1 MQSFDKIGNKRITLT
16 QAARAL
22 DLMKIHLSAAEMSVL
37 SDFLDG
43 KELFDYARFCEEM
56 DTVFGHRGLEKDPDH
71 QMPDPLEGTRS
82 LRPWGVKP
90 ISESQKARL
99 DGVLRECARQTQ
111 IRGLIP
117 KNAFKPWDKT
127 GWGYVSRPAFIRE
140 IMGLYKKLSPSD
152 ADLLAT
158 SFATEDEAD
167 VNYRAFHTVVC
178 PDSVVPES
186 ADDAI
191 AAAAAATGH
200 SAEEGA
206 LPGNAA
212 FRGEADAQVV
222 LDALIRQG
230 ATRRVRPVDFFLDFD
245 PLRKGFI
252 TQQQFM
258 RGMRNAN
265 FDFTGL
271 GTGAMEAVTS
281 MFFDPGLN
289 AVHYPSFCEELE
301 KAFTVKGLERN
312 PSGTTDTRARTVASQ
327 PLRVQRVL
335 NDSEEAEVQG
345 LLKDMRYRVQ
355 SRRIEL
361 VNMFKDFDRTNEEH
375 VSEGRFL
382 RVLASLR
389 LVPPDPRV
397 QQLLVRK
404 FRGQGAK
411 NTQVCWRAF
420 KDMVDPGDAAMGN
433 IITADGPSAS
443 APVPRVRY
451 EDADARRVVFKI
463 KAAVKANRIRL
474 SEFLRDSDKLK
485 RGYITAHQLEAGLS
499 AAGVQLTPPE
509 HASLAA
515 AYAAQ
520 GMLDASGRPS
530 VKWLQLVDDVEAV
543 FGAVQGLEQHPDFEV
558 EAAAAAATQTTASLE
573 GVPSNLR
580 DSSRLSSAGASSIG
594 VSRQGD
600 SPFDAAGGRRLSSDE
615 EAELRAVLRSVER
628 FVAAKRL
635 NMKPVFLDFDK
646 SKRGYLP
653 FNQFARAL
661 ATMGIPISHPQRELV
676 GRAFSTPAS
685 DVVEVSYRWFMA
697 AVDPRAAEQMSA
709 TSVPH
714 ERSHLTSDSAVDA
727 LLSIGRDERPRL
739 SSAQAA
745 LGMGAPAASGQGGSL
760 SSTGADMHGSL
771 SPSRRMAEL
780 PHESQLPPI
789 EDVLRHLKET
799 CFTRGIRLG
808 EHLRDYDPLKRGHI
822 PMSKFASAAKS
833 ANIVLSPEQVAR
845 LHSDFVWAGDRSFIE
860 YKPLVLLVD
869 GGREGLERQPDA
881 TLPTFEVTHD
891 VGGEGQLSDAGAAV
905 VAQVRA
911 KVQGQRMDLKSR
923 FKEFD
928 RMRHGVVNRTK
939 FEMILNTEPGLK
951 MVPRDIAVLAREFAS
966 RRGADLVHYT
976 AFLSHVEY
984 QETR

>member
-1 MQSFDKIGNKRITLT
+1 
-16 QAARAL
+16 
-22 DLMKIHLSAAEMSVL
+22 MKIHLSHAETTVL

-43 KELFDYARFCEEM
+43 QDMFDYARFCEEM
-56 DTVFGHRGLEKDPDH
+56 DTVFGHRGLERDPDH
-71 QMPDPLEGTRS
+71 KMADPLHGTRS

-90 ISESQKARL
+90 ISDSQKARL

-117 KNAFKPWDKT
+117 KLSFKPWDKT
-127 GWGYVSRPAFIRE
+127 GWGYVARPAFIRE
-140 IMGLYKKLSPSD
+140 VMGLYKKLSPGD

-158 SFATEDEAD
+158 AFATEDDAD
-167 VNYRAFHTVVC
+167 VNYRAFHTTVS
-178 PDSVVPES
+178 PDSVVPDS
-186 ADDAI
+186 ADDAVAL
-191 AAAAAATGH
+191 AASSRGLGQ
-200 SAEEGA
+200 SVSA
-206 LPGNAA
+206 LPGSAA
-212 FRGEADAQVV
+212 FRGEADAQIV

-230 ATRRVRPVDFFLDFD
+230 ATRRVRPSQFFLDFD

-271 GTGAMEAVTS
+271 GTGAMEAVTA
-281 MFFDPGLN
+281 MFFDPGLD

-312 PSGTTDTRARTVASQ
+312 PSGTTDTRARTVAAQ

-335 NDSEEAEVQG
+335 NGSEEAQVQA
-345 LLKDMRYRVQ
+345 LLRDMSYRVR

-361 VNMFKDFDRTNEEH
+361 VNMFKDFDRSNEEH

-420 KDMVDPGDAAMGN
+420 KDTVDPGDAALGN
-433 IITADGPSAS
+433 IITADGPSAN
-443 APVPRVRY
+443 APVPSVTY
-451 EDADARRVVFKI
+451 ADADARRVVFKI
-463 KAAVKANRIRL
+463 KAAVRAARIRL
-474 SEFLRDSDKLK
+474 SEFLRDGDKLK
-485 RGYITAHQLEAGLS
+485 RGHITAHQLEAGLS
-499 AAGVQLTPPE
+499 AAGVQLSPPE
-509 HASLAA
+509 HAAVAA
-515 AYAAQ
+515 AYTNR
-520 GMLDASGRPS
+520 GVLDAGGHPT
-530 VKWLQLVDDVEAV
+530 VKWMQLVEDVEAV
-543 FGAVQGLEQHPDFEV
+543 FGAVPGLEQNPDFEV
-558 EAAAAAATQTTASLE
+558 DAAAAAATQTTASLD
-573 GVPSNLR
+573 GIPGNLR
-580 DSSRLSSAGASSIG
+580 DSSRLSAAGASSIG
-594 VSRQGD
+594 LARHGD
-600 SPFDAAGGRRLSSDE
+600 EEFDAAGGRRLSHSE
-615 EAELRAVLRSVER
+615 ESELRAVLRAVER

-661 ATMGIPISHPQRELV
+661 ATMGIPISHPQRQLV
-676 GRAFSTPAS
+676 GKAFATPAS
-685 DVVEVSYRWFMA
+685 DVLEVSYRWFMA

-709 TSVPH
+709 TSVPY
-714 ERSHLTSDSAVDA
+714 ERSHLTSDSALDA

-745 LGMGAPAASGQGGSL
+745 LGMGAAATGSGGGGMDAS
-760 SSTGADMHGSL
+760 APDMHASL
-771 SPSRRMAEL
+771 SPSLRLAAP
-780 PHESQLPPI
+780 PHHSQLPAI
-789 EDVLRHLKET
+789 EEVLRHLKET
-799 CFTRGIRLG
+799 CITRGIRLV
-808 EHLRDYDPLKRGHI
+808 EHLRDFDPLRRGHI
-822 PMSKFASAAKS
+822 SMAKFASAAKS
-833 ANIVLSPEQVAR
+833 ANIHLSQGQLAR
-845 LHSDFVWAGDRSFIE
+845 LHADFVWAGDRAFID

-869 GGREGLERQPDA
+869 DGQEGLEKQPDA
-881 TLPTFEVTHD
+881 SLPVFEVTRD
-891 VGGEGQLSDAGAAV
+891 VGGEGQLSHDGAAV
-905 VAQVRA
+905 VAAVRS
-911 KVQGQRMDLKSR
+911 KVRGQRMDLKSR

-951 MVPRDIAVLAREFAS
+951 MLPRDIAVLAKEFAS

>member
-1 MQSFDKIGNKRITLT
+1 
-16 QAARAL
+16 
-22 DLMKIHLSAAEMSVL
+22 MKIHLSHAETSVL
-37 SDFLDG
+37 ADFVDG
-43 KELFDYARFCEEM
+43 YDMFDYARFCEEM
-56 DTVFGHRGLEKDPDH
+56 DTVFGHRGLERNPDH
-71 QMPDPLEGTRS
+71 GMADPLQGTRS

-90 ISESQKARL
+90 ISESEKARL

-117 KNAFKPWDKT
+117 KLAFKPWDKT
-127 GWGYVSRPAFIRE
+127 GWGYVARPAFIRE
-140 IMGLYKKLSPSD
+140 VMGLYKKLSPGD

-158 SFATEDEAD
+158 SFATEDDAD
-167 VNYRAFHTVVC
+167 VNYRAFHSTVS
-178 PDSVVPES
+178 PDSVVADS
-186 ADDAI
+186 ADDAV
-191 AAAAAATGH
+191 ALAAATQGLRAQA
-200 SAEEGA
+200 SA
-206 LPGNAA
+206 LPGSAA
-212 FRGEADAQVV
+212 FRGAADAQVV

-230 ATRRVRPVDFFLDFD
+230 ATRRVRPSEFFLDFD

-271 GTGAMEAVTS
+271 GTGAMQAVTN
-281 MFFDPGLN
+281 MFFDPGLD

-312 PSGTTDTRARTVASQ
+312 PSGSTDTRARSVASQ

-335 NDSEEAEVQG
+335 NDSEETEVQG
-345 LLKDMRYRVQ
+345 LLQQMHTTVR

-420 KDMVDPGDAAMGN
+420 KDTVDPGDAALGN
-433 IITADGPSAS
+433 IITTDGPSSS
-443 APVPRVRY
+443 APVPRVTY
-451 EDADARRVVFKI
+451 AGADARSVVFKI
-463 KAAVKANRIRL
+463 KAAVRASRIRL
-474 SEFLRDSDKLK
+474 GEFLRDGDKLK
-485 RGYITAHQLEAGLS
+485 RGSITAHQLEAGLS
-499 AAGVQLTPPE
+499 SAGIQLSPPE
-509 HASLAA
+509 HAALAA
-515 AYAAQ
+515 AYANP
-520 GMLDASGRPS
+520 GVLDAGGKPS
-530 VKWLQLVDDVEAV
+530 VRWTQLVDDVEAV
-543 FGAVQGLEQHPDFEV
+543 FGAVAGLEQHPDFEV
-558 EAAAAAATQTTASLE
+558 DAAAAAAAQTTASLD

-580 DSSRLSSAGASSIG
+580 DSSRLNAAGASTIG
-594 VSRQGD
+594 AARHGD
-600 SPFDAAGGRRLSSDE
+600 EQFDAAGGRRLSEAE
-615 EAELRAVLRSVER
+615 EAELRRVLRGVER

-646 SKRGYLP
+646 SRRGYLP

-661 ATMGIPISHPQRELV
+661 ATMGVPMSHPQRQLV
-676 GRAFSTPAS
+676 GKAFATPAR
-685 DVVEVSYRWFMA
+685 DVLEVSYRWFMT

-714 ERSHLTSDSAVDA
+714 ERAHLTADSAVDA
-727 LLSIGRDERPRL
+727 LMGIGRDEQPRL

-745 LGMGAPAASGQGGSL
+745 LGMGAAAGAGDSSLSMGASGLG
-760 SSTGADMHGSL
+760 GSL
-771 SPSRRMAEL
+771 SPSRRLSAL
-780 PHESQLPPI
+780 PHGSQLPPI
-789 EDVLRHLKET
+789 EEVLRHLKET
-799 CFTRGIRLG
+799 CLTRGIRLA
-808 EHLRDYDPLKRGHI
+808 EHLKDFDPLRHGHVS
-822 PMSKFASAAKS
+822 MSKFASAVKS
-833 ANIVLSPEQVAR
+833 ANITLSQEELAR
-845 LHSDFVWAGDRSFIE
+845 LHADFVWAGDRTFID
-860 YKPLVLLVD
+860 YKPLVLLIDD
-869 GGREGLERQPDA
+869 GQEGLEKQPDA
-881 TLPTFEVTHD
+881 TLPVFEVTRD
-891 VGGEGQLSDAGAAV
+891 VGGEGQLTDAGAAV
-905 VAQVRA
+905 VAAVRA

-928 RMRHGVVNRTK
+928 RMRHGVVNRSK

-951 MVPRDIAVLAREFAS
+951 MVPKDIAVLAGEFAS
-966 RRGADLVHYT
+966 RRGVDLVHYT

-984 QETR
+984 HESR